1 MAREPETVN
10 SAYVRTNRGGI
21 NRQLHLASRILLLDR
36 ERQRK
41 YAFNERDESC
51 TKSRDDLA
59 SVQILSEF
67 RQFLP
72 RSSA

>member
-1 MAREPETVN
+1 VI

-21 NRQLHLASRILLLDR
+21 NRQLHLDSRILLLDG

-41 YAFNERDESC
+41 YAFNEPDESC
-51 TKSRDDLA
+51 AKSRDDLA
-59 SVQILSEF
+59 SVQILPEF

>member
-1 MAREPETVN
+1 MAREPEKVI
-10 SAYVRTNRGGI
+10 SAYVCTNRVGI
-21 NRQLHLASRILLLDR
+21 NRQLHLDSRILLLDR

-41 YAFNERDESC
+41 YAVNERDESC

-59 SVQILSEF
+59 SVQILPEF
-67 RQFLP
+67 KQFLP